1 MRQALARMLCPVV
14 RRRPLVVG
22 RRNVDRLCATTDPQL
37 VALLE
42 AQGDGVVGVLEGD
55 MAVVAHGDCFP
66 DCQVVRR
73 WRQRLEPRPLGFL
86 EAHQR
91 LLLDRAVNA
100 QPGGGVAPD
109 PHVLIGLGDERGL
122 APAQEVA
129 FHEMHAAL
137 LDLTLVL
144 RRGHAAR
151 CNQEA
156 VVLGAFP
163 VRLLNQRVVKTGSH
177 HGGLQVI
184 RHDPLRRTAQ
194 ELERVPVAEQPGF
207 DLLVEHQLNV
217 LVAAPGQRHDKGPG
231 PAQLARGR
239 VQQQPGVTKVHLAFL
254 ARPTLDPH
262 HDFRLRCRF
271 QAVHEPAHSRV
282 TTAVT
287 AFQQALKDGRHFD
300 PFLAQL
306 LDRRTVRF
314 HRRAVLWRLGFGQRL
329 VDQLLQPGQ
338 RGERGFRQQPL
349 LRGPGPVPF
358 HGLSMHS
365 GCPLHHTVLV
375 ALPHLQHQFAD
386 VHGLFS
392 PVRHR
397 PSQLPATC
405 SAGKDTGCAG
415 VAPSAWYTLADYSRY
430 TLADYGWYTLADS
443 RWYSI
448 ARLLTVCLR
457 TLNLCWQ
464 AWQNK
469 F

>member
-1 MRQALARMLCPVV
+1 MRQALAGMLCPVV

-22 RRNVDRLCATTDPQL
+22 RRNVDRLCATAHPQL

-55 MAVVAHGDCFP
+55 MAVIAHGDCFP

-73 WRQRLEPRPLGFL
+73 WRQRLEPRPLGFVKTD
-86 EAHQR
+86 QR
-91 LLLDRAVNA
+91 LLLGRAVHA
-100 QPGGGVAPD
+100 QPGG
-109 PHVLIGLGDERGL
+109 
-122 APAQEVA
+122 
-129 FHEMHAAL
+129 
-137 LDLTLVL
+137 
-144 RRGHAAR
+144 
-151 CNQEA
+151 
-156 VVLGAFP
+156 
-163 VRLLNQRVVKTGSH
+163 
-177 HGGLQVI
+177 
-184 RHDPLRRTAQ
+184 
-194 ELERVPVAEQPGF
+194 
-207 DLLVEHQLNV
+207 
-217 LVAAPGQRHDKGPG
+217 
-231 PAQLARGR
+231 
-239 VQQQPGVTKVHLAFL
+239 TKAHLAFL
-254 ARPTLDPH
+254 ARATLDPH
-262 HDFRLRCRF
+262 HDLRLRRRL
-271 QAVHEPAHSRV
+271 QAVHEPAHGRV

-287 AFQQALKDGRHFD
+287 ALQQTLKDGRHFD

-314 HRRAVLWRLGFGQRL
+314 HRRAVLWRLGFAQRL
-329 VDQLLQPGQ
+329 VYQLLQPGQ

-358 HGLSMHS
+358 HGLPMHS

-448 ARLLTVCLR
+448 ARLLTRIAAAQRIGDGIGRHSSQVVGGVADNFDQVLALR
-457 TLNLCWQ
+457 PARRCGCATTLYAGVAADPRSVDLAHTFLDLLGTW
-464 AWQNK
+464 
-469 F
+469 